1 MSRLPTLRL
10 LTLAGLGPLAALPTL
25 AQDDSYFYGGL
36 GAGRA
41 GVMVEELAMT
51 RSILPTG
58 VDSTRIQRDD
68 RDTTY
73 KVFAG
78 YQFNRYLALETGF
91 FNLGRYTW
99 RSPTAPAGVL
109 NGQIR
114 FQGMNLDLVGSVPM
128 GERVT
133 LLGRVGAHYT
143 KTRDE
148 FSGNGAAL
156 VSNPNPS
163 DRETNLKVGA
173 GLQYAFG
180 PSFFVRGEVEHYR
193 VSDALGGDGAVNAL
207 TLSLVFPF
215 GRSPQKVAMAAPA
228 PAYVAPPPPSPP
240 VARPVEAPMPVPVP
254 VVVAPPVPRRVSFSA
269 ESLFGFDQSQLQS
282 AGRTALDGFARELDG
297 TRFDRIT
304 VEGHTDRLGAAA
316 YNQTL
321 SQQRAEVVKTYL
333 VTEGR
338 IDPAR
343 IDASGRGET
352 QPVTLPDACKG
363 SSQSAALIL
372 CLQADRRVE
381 IEVTGT
387 R

>member
-10 LTLAGLGPLAALPTL
+10 LTLAGLGPLAALPLL
-25 AQDDSYFYGGL
+25 AQDNSYFYGGL

-41 GVMVEELAMT
+41 GAMVEELDMT
-51 RSILPTG
+51 RSILPAG
-58 VDSTRIQRDD
+58 VSSTRIQRDD

-73 KVFAG
+73 KIFGG

-99 RSPTAPAGVL
+99 RSPTSPDGVL

-128 GERVT
+128 GEHFT

-148 FSGNGAAL
+148 FRGSGAA
-156 VSNPNPS
+156 VVTNPNPS

-180 PSFFVRGEVEHYR
+180 PSFFMRGEVEHYR
-193 VSDALGGDGAVNAL
+193 VSDALGGDGAINAV

-215 GRSPQKVAMAAPA
+215 GRTPQKVAMAPPA
-228 PAYVAPPPPSPP
+228 PAYVAPPPPPSPP
-240 VARPVEAPMPVPVP
+240 VVVRPVEAPVP

-269 ESLFGFDQSQLQS
+269 ESLFGFDQAQLQP
-282 AGRTALDGFARELDG
+282 AGRQALDGFARELDG
-297 TRFDRIT
+297 TQFDRVI
-304 VEGHTDRLGAAA
+304 VAGHTDRLGTAA

-321 SQQRAEVVKTYL
+321 SQQRADAVKTYL

-338 IDPAR
+338 VDPAKVE
-343 IDASGRGET
+343 ANGLGET
-352 QPVTLPDACKG
+352 QPVTQPDACKG
-363 SSQSAALIL
+363 TRQSAALIQ

-381 IEVTGT
+381 IDVTGT